1 MRLKSLAIVAVWV
14 MLGVIYTAPIYIE
27 VRAEQHGHA
36 AWRVFTWGI
45 LVWLAWAPLTPAMVW
60 LARKYSFVGEAWK
73 RNLAVHLP
81 AFLLM
86 SALHSTAATAV
97 ILWVQPFDN
106 MGESPK
112 EFWPRLLSRLQ
123 GSFGSDLLV
132 YGAVIGVF

>member
-14 MLGVIYTAPIYIE
+14 MLGVIYTALIYIE

-45 LVWLAWAPLTPAMVW
+45 LVWLAWAPFTPAMVW

-81 AFLLM
+81 AFLLI
-86 SALHSTAATAV
+86 SAIHSAAATV
-97 ILWVQPFDN
+97 TTLSIKPFDN
-106 MGESPK
+106 MGSSPAT
-112 EFWPRLLSRLQ
+112 FW
-123 GSFGSDLLV
+123 
-132 YGAVIGVF
+132 